1 MKRDLFLFAI
11 IITTAWTTICA
22 MSPQAPS
29 VKFEIKK
36 NRILHGRCLVP
47 SDYDDSRY
55 ELPIENKTLLI
66 LLLEISQNNS
76 QKNQEF
82 HSLLKKFGNELS
94 LPQNPSGTTR
104 ITSKDM
110 NAGLLAHIW
119 QVGER
124 VIITPEQTR
133 CCTPVAI
140 GNSIAYLRHSLKIRD
155 KEFTTELKDFSPD
168 LPIITTYNFDQAR
181 QKVKIILEEVQR

>member
-11 IITTAWTTICA
+11 IITTVWTTICA
-22 MSPQAPS
+22 MNPQAPS

-36 NRILHGRCLVP
+36 DRILEGRSLVP
-47 SDYDDSRY
+47 CDYDDRRY

-66 LLLEISQNNS
+66 LLLEIYQNNS

-82 HSLLKKFGNELS
+82 YSLLKKFGNQLH

-110 NAGLLAHIW
+110 NGGLLAHIW

-124 VIITPEQTR
+124 VIITAEQTR

-140 GNSIAYLRHSLKIRD
+140 QNNIAYLCHSFKGGD
-155 KEFTTELKDFSPD
+155 EEFTTELKDFSRD
-168 LPIITTYNFDQAR
+168 LPIITFYDFDQTLL
-181 QKVKIILEEVQR
+181 KVRSILNEAQR